1 MDLPRRQIFLEIRT
15 QFNDGYKSA
24 CEYCSA
30 MEKLS
35 TVREQINFNHRCKI
49 TDVLPPSLKFSPPIQ
64 TKEAIDY
71 NFGIRLEKMFRFFHQ
86 RKSQKNSLTSSRD
99 QQNGKHARIKI
110 AS

>member
-35 TVREQINFNHRCKI
+35 TVREQLNFNHRCKK

-71 NFGIRLEKMFRFFHQ
+71 FRNTVGKKCLGFFIKENH
-86 RKSQKNSLTSSRD
+86 R
-99 QQNGKHARIKI
+99 RIH
-110 AS
+110 